1 MKRMTHEER
10 TQRIKELEAEIK
22 MLKKENTKAA
32 STAIQHAV
40 SNQDELSFIFPNFHE
55 ERGWERSAA
64 ENFLHLRGLTLAA
77 VRQVTPENELVTQK
91 AKELT
96 EEDFNIVLA
105 CAEELVSVVA
115 KYRKKYLMSVGRED
129 VIEAFGLKND

>member
-1 MKRMTHEER
+1 MKLMTHEER

-22 MLKKENTKAA
+22 MLKKENA
-32 STAIQHAV
+32 STTIQHAV
-40 SNQDELSFIFPNFHE
+40 SNQDELSFIFPYFHE
-55 ERGWERSAA
+55 ERGWERSTS
-64 ENFLHLRGLTLAA
+64 ETFLHLRGLTLAA
-77 VRQVTPENELVTQK
+77 VRQVTPDNELITQK

-96 EEDFNIVLA
+96 KEDFNIVVA

>member
-10 TQRIKELEAEIK
+10 TQRIKELETEIK
-22 MLKKENTKAA
+22 MLKKENAKAA
-32 STAIQHAV
+32 STTIQHAV
-40 SNQDELSFIFPNFHE
+40 SNQDELSFIFPYFHE
-55 ERGWERSAA
+55 ERGWERSTA
-64 ENFLHLRGLTLAA
+64 ENFLYLRGLTLAA
-77 VRQVTPENELVTQK
+77 VRQVTPDNELITQK

-96 EEDFNIVLA
+96 EEDFDIVVA